1 MGLMAGMA
9 KTIMAKAKARVAKTT
24 RAKAGTKAKARVAK
38 TTRAKAKA
46 RVAKTRARQ
55 TMEMI
60 QT

>member
-24 RAKAGTKAKARVAK
+24 RAKAGTKEKMP
-38 TTRAKAKA
+38 KAKA